1 MFNDIGNEMKLRL
14 RISNCQES
22 WGRWQKIRNATPS
35 VWTNSRNLTYR
46 TQVQFSQHLKKA
58 SPTSG
63 PSILEMTHVH
73 PSPHLKITY
82 PCQSSLRLSQTCSNR
97 SHYYYLLI
105 LLKRARKVYNL
116 PLSHKMFNNYL
127 TSKLN
132 ILYHDYW
139 SSLLRI

>member
-1 MFNDIGNEMKLRL
+1 MFKDIGNEMKLRL

-97 SHYYYLLI
+97 SHHYTNSNAIYHCII
-105 LLKRARKVYNL
+105 LCL
-116 PLSHKMFNNYL
+116 NNYL
-127 TSKLN
+127 TITKTYTLVDVAFGLAYLPL
-132 ILYHDYW
+132 ILF
-139 SSLLRI
+139 I

>member
-1 MFNDIGNEMKLRL
+1 MFKDIGNEMKLRL
-14 RISNCQES
+14 RISNCRES

-73 PSPHLKITY
+73 PSPHLQITY

-97 SHYYYLLI
+97 SHHYTNSNAIYYCII
-105 LLKRARKVYNL
+105 LCL
-116 PLSHKMFNNYL
+116 NNYL
-127 TSKLN
+127 TITKTYTLVDVAFGLAYLPL
-132 ILYHDYW
+132 ILF
-139 SSLLRI
+139 I